1 MQLIIN
7 TYSLQTALIIVCSN
21 LKRNL
26 QPSILNNVLL
36 EARKNELKLTTFD
49 GSQLVCLTLEAQVS
63 KDAQITVCAWDLK
76 NLVEKIKNKAIEILL
91 HKDQLIIKSD
101 SVTICLK
108 TISANEFITLPQ
120 LESKSIS
127 IKLKRENLLAGIEQT
142 LHCAS
147 KELSKQILTGINLK
161 LVRENKRQLLKFCA
175 TDAHQLAALETE
187 VDLDNT
193 AKEFELIIQSKTM
206 NLLSTLLKADYSSI
220 ITLTFDETLVEF
232 STDKFVLT
240 CNQILGNYPQYEKL
254 IPDEFEIQAIVDRQQ
269 MIKNLTLVNS
279 VAQDNLVSI
288 TISPSQQQINIQAQT
303 PGIANGNQTQSG
315 YLLGNIQAQT
325 ITLNHDY
332 LLKSLKSLPGSEVKI
347 LINQPNQP
355 IEIQNLVPEPA
366 QHIIMPVQVRK

>member
-7 TYSLQTALIIVCSN
+7 THSLQIALSIVCSN

-127 IKLKRENLLAGIEQT
+127 IKLKRENLIAGIEQT

-240 CNQILGNYPQYEKL
+240 CNQISGNYPQYEKL
-254 IPDEFEIQAIVDRQQ
+254 IPGEFEIQAIVDRQQ

-288 TISPSQQQINIQAQT
+288 TINPSQQQINIQAQT

-347 LINQPNQP
+347 LINKPNQP

>member
-7 TYSLQTALIIVCSN
+7 THSLQTALTIVCSN

-108 TISANEFITLPQ
+108 TISADEFITLPQ
-120 LESKSIS
+120 LESESIS

-206 NLLSTLLKADYSSI
+206 NLLNTLLKADYSSI

-254 IPDEFEIQAIVDRQQ
+254 IPGEFEIQAIVDRQQ

-288 TISPSQQQINIQAQT
+288 TISPERQLINIQAQT

-347 LINQPNQP
+347 LINKPNQP
-355 IEIQNLVPEPA
+355 VEIQNLVPEPA